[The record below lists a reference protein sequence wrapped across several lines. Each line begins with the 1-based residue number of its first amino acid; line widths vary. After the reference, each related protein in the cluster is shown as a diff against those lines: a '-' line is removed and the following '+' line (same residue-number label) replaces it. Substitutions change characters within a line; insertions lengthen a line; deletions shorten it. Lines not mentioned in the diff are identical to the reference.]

1 MDYIKLLQLQNSNLT
16 DELITVINE
25 KRNIFIAGGAGTGKS
40 TLAKLLPKVFNNTSG
55 GTGNKSQIQL
65 TSTTGV
71 TAINIGGQTIHR
83 WSGIKLGTEPVNIII
98 DRIKTRNKRAYLNWT
113 TTNILLI
120 DEIGFL
126 NRKTFELLDKV
137 SQGVRNNKLPFGG
150 LQIILTGD
158 FLQLPPVNGE
168 YSFVSDTWRKL
179 NLYIHEL
186 IKPYRFD
193 DINYFE
199 MLTRARVGKLID
211 IDIKN
216 LQKRVDK
223 CSKYRKNKISNDIIK
238 PTRIYST
245 NKDVDAENQI
255 ELSKL
260 KTTEYTFSCIDKFY
274 KEYKNK
280 LLKSKLQIKSN
291 EDLKPPLG
299 SQIIEDKLLEN
310 ECGINIELNSLLI
323 TDEDT
328 GKTFIE
334 IPTPLNSIEY
344 DDILNETLITNKLNF
359 KVNAQVMLTTNLD
372 VDNGLA
378 NGSRGIITEISTN
391 SSRGDSSGI
400 SKDYIEVLFT
410 NNIKIKIERYPYSYK
425 DNDYF
430 IKRFQFPLIL
440 AWSSTFHKLQGKTLD
455 YAIIDLGTSIFSPA
469 MAYVGLS
476 RVKNYNSLLLV
487 NFFPEK
493 VYSDKLSVEFVNNKY
508 KYIPNNY
515 ELEFLSDSDTNSD
528 SQPGLFDN

>member
-1 MDYIKLLQLQNSNLT
+1 MDYIKVLQSTNTNLT
-16 DELITVINE
+16 NELITAINE

-40 TLAKLLPKVFNNTSG
+40 TLAKLLPKVFNKIN
-55 GTGNKSQIQL
+55 IQL

-83 WSGIKLGTEPVNIII
+83 WAGIKLGTEPSNIII
-98 DRIKTRNKRAYLNWT
+98 DRIKTRNKRVYLNWT
-113 TTNILLI
+113 TSHILLI

-126 NRKTFELLDKV
+126 DCKKFELLDKV
-137 SQGVRNNKLPFGG
+137 GQGVRKNKLPFGG

-186 IKPYRFD
+186 TKPYRFD
-193 DINYFE
+193 DITYFE
-199 MLTRARVGKLID
+199 MLSRARVGNLID

-216 LQKRVDK
+216 LQKRVEEY
-223 CSKYRKNKISNDIIK
+223 SKYRKNKISNNSIK

-245 NKDVDAENQI
+245 NKDVDAENQM
-255 ELSKL
+255 ELHKL
-260 KTTEYTFSCIDKFY
+260 KTIEYNFTAVDKYY
-274 KEYKNK
+274 KEYKQK
-280 LLKSKLQIKSN
+280 LLKPRITENNN
-291 EDLKPPLG
+291 E
-299 SQIIEDKLLEN
+299 E
-310 ECGINIELNSLLI
+310 INIELNNLLI

-334 IPTPLNSIEY
+334 IPTPLSSIEY
-344 DDILNETLITNKLNF
+344 DNILDETLINNKLNF

-372 VDNGLA
+372 VEKGLA
-378 NGSRGIITEISTN
+378 NGSRGIITDISTN
-391 SSRGDSSGI
+391 ASRGDSTGI
-400 SKDYIEVLFT
+400 SKEYIEVLFT
-410 NNIKIKIERYPYSYK
+410 NNTKIKIERYPYKYK
-425 DNDYF
+425 DSEYL
-430 IKRFQFPLIL
+430 ITRYQFPLIL

-476 RVKNYNSLLLV
+476 RVKNYNSLFLV
-487 NFFPEK
+487 NFFCEK
-493 VYSDKLSVEFVNNKY
+493 VYSDKLAVNFVNNNY
-508 KYIPNNY
+508 KYIPKNY
-515 ELEFLSDSDTNSD
+515 ELEFLTDSDSDTNLFDSD
-528 SQPGLFDN
+528 SIE